1 MVVVEVVVVLAV
13 LVEVVVA
20 GAMVVV
26 VVVALEVVGEAV
38 VLCSGVV
45 AEAPSPGLAVS
56 PLQLAASRTATNSP
70 TR

>member
-1 MVVVEVVVVLAV
+1 MVVVVEVVVVLAV
-13 LVEVVVA
+13 LLEVVVA
-20 GAMVVV
+20 GAMV

-56 PLQLAASRTATNSP
+56 PLQLAASRTAANSP